1 MVQLD
6 DGFGYFNIGFGN
18 ISNCVHFVRVM
29 TETAVSVRL
38 NMCIS
43 SYFFFISVIILFKN
57 GLIDTWEV
65 SITAITGYSNFQEEI
80 VSCTDVKIQ
89 DVICLGAEV
98 REEYVYMQCKW
109 NQCLISALS

>member
-1 MVQLD
+1 MMGLD
-6 DGFGYFNIGFGN
+6 ILILGLETFPIVS
-18 ISNCVHFVRVM
+18 ICVSVM
-29 TETAVSVRL
+29 TEMAVSVRL

-65 SITAITGYSNFQEEI
+65 SIAAITGYSNFQEEI
-80 VSCTDVKIQ
+80 FSCTDVKIQ

-98 REEYVYMQCKW
+98 RGEYVYMQCKW